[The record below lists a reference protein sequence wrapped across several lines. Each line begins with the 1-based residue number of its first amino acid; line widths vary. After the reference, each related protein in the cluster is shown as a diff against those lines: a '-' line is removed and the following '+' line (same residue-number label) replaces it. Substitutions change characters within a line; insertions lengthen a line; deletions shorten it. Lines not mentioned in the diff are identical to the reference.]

1 MKYRV
6 KNVTKIELSRATLKE
21 KKNVARIPSM
31 TDQGRNET
39 LAYKA
44 APLSPPKKTPIRTS
58 PTKPQYLVITC
69 SLSWV

>member
-1 MKYRV
+1 MRYRV

-31 TDQGRNET
+31 TDQGRTET

-44 APLSPPKKTPIRTS
+44 APLSPPKK
-58 PTKPQYLVITC
+58 KPL
-69 SLSWV
+69 